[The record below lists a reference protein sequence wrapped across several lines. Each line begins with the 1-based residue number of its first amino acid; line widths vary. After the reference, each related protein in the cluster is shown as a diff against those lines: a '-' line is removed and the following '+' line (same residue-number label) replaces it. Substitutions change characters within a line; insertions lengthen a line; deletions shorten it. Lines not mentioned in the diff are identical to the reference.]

1 MVSFTLEAMKQTLIA
16 GTCLLIIFGTL
27 WARTCFRASNKE
39 INTFMEQLNI
49 KGDYSGLE
57 SYFVHRVLDIVNDL
71 NRSVIIWEDLIGN
84 GVNVSE
90 DTIVQVWKPGYNEML
105 NEV

>member
-1 MVSFTLEAMKQTLIA
+1 
-16 GTCLLIIFGTL
+16 
-27 WARTCFRASNKE
+27 
-39 INTFMEQLNI
+39 MEQLNI
-49 KGDYSGLE
+49 TGDYAGLE
-57 SYFVHRVLDIVNDL
+57 SYFVHRVLDIVKDF